1 MSMAKNDFPSISKL
15 GTLRLTVIARLVEA
29 STALGLHC
37 AGEWLFYSRPG
48 LRNLVTQKWSIGFQL
63 SGIV

>member
-1 MSMAKNDFPSISKL
+1 VSMAKNDFPSISKL

-48 LRNLVTQKWSIGFQL
+48 LRNLVTQK
-63 SGIV
+63 